1 MTRFL
6 TLEEALRVAEAVIGE
21 TPLVRDI
28 GLVDSAIARPRTT
41 LFGDDAYPGLDEKA
55 AALLHSL
62 ATNHP
67 LVDGNKPMAFAC
79 ASVFLT
85 LNGAPLTL
93 DDETEAYDVVMAV
106 AEGRLRE
113 VGDIARALRE
123 GL

>member
-41 LFGDDAYPGLDEKA
+41 LFGDDAYPSLDEKA

-62 ATNHP
+62 ASNHP
-67 LVDGNKPMAFAC
+67 LVDGNKRMAFAC

-85 LNGAPLTL
+85 LNAAPLTL